1 MSITGGGR
9 KTRDIP
15 NCDRDPG
22 TYNRSIMYRL
32 TFAAIIAVATCLAG
46 CSDRNTNLF
55 GNSNNESRNAAVD
68 DALADYN
75 ARMLAESQ
83 SRKTFAVSDGSTP
96 HEQDASPD
104 APIPESD
111 TLEVLDQY
119 ITTADVL
126 DPIRPKLNEMA
137 GSMPPRRYYESAAE
151 LVRASLVE
159 LVATH
164 LIYQRASSELPDN
177 FEPRI
182 AKAVDQMER
191 ERISKEFEGR
201 ETKYENH
208 LAAQGESRE
217 KIREKLR
224 RIVIG
229 ESYLRE
235 QLVPLISEPRRD
247 EIDEYYRDHM
257 SDFTT
262 EQRRE
267 LLMIDVPAATF
278 LDRNSPMQRDQQVAL
293 AMQRAR
299 NTIADAKRELDS
311 GVPFDTVARK
321 YSKFKQ
327 SDGGNWG
334 FIREPLASRWE
345 VPSKRF
351 FELAPG
357 QVSEIIETE
366 DSFFIVKCGKVEGG
380 VTTPFAEAQPLIV
393 RNIKNQ
399 RFQKLKSEFLQKEL
413 RKANIGAIEPFFRRV
428 LREAPQPRYA
438 GR

>member
-1 MSITGGGR
+1 M
-9 KTRDIP
+9 TRTLLACTI
-15 NCDRDPG
+15 G
-22 TYNRSIMYRL
+22 
-32 TFAAIIAVATCLAG
+32 AACVFG
-46 CSDRNTNLF
+46 CGDSNWNLF
-55 GNSNNESRNAAVD
+55 GASGGDSKNAAVD

-75 ARMLAESQ
+75 ARMRNESR
-83 SRKTFAVSDGSTP
+83 SRKRFEVSDGS
-96 HEQDASPD
+96 SPQSDTAAAD

-119 ITTADVL
+119 ITIGDVL
-126 DPIRPKLNEMA
+126 DPIRPRLEEMA
-137 GSMPPRRYYESAAE
+137 SSMPPRRYYESAAE

-164 LIYQRASSELPDN
+164 LIYQRAVNELPDN

-182 AKAVDQMER
+182 VKAIDQLER
-191 ERISKEFEGR
+191 ERISREFEGL

-208 LAAQGESRE
+208 LAAHGESRE

-224 RIVIG
+224 RVVIG

-235 QLVPLISEPRRD
+235 QLVPLIAEPRRE
-247 EIDEYYRDHM
+247 EIEHYYRDHK

-278 LDRNSPMQRDQQVAL
+278 LDRNSPMQREQQVAL
-293 AMQRAR
+293 AMQRAK
-299 NTIADAKRELDS
+299 NTIADARRELDS
-311 GVPFDTVARK
+311 GVPFDAVARK

-327 SDGGNWG
+327 NDGGNWG

-345 VPSKRF
+345 VPSRRF

-366 DSFFIVKCGKVEGG
+366 DSFFIVKCGNVEGG
-380 VTTPFAEAQPLIV
+380 VTTPFAEAQPMIV
-393 RNIKNQ
+393 RDIKNA
-399 RFQKLKSEFLQKEL
+399 RFRKLKSEFLQKEL
-413 RKANIGAIEPFFRRV
+413 RKANIGAIEPFFRRA
-428 LREAPQPRYA
+428 LRQAPQPRYA